1 MIPIFLLSLTVH
13 EYAHAWA
20 AKQGGDMTS
29 AYLGRLSLNPLVH
42 IDPIGTVVLPILLVM
57 LGLPPFGWA
66 KPVPVN
72 TLKLRKSIWMVYVAL
87 AGPASNFILVFMTA
101 MILKLAVFVGL
112 TPDGPLRSEVLT
124 PTTLF
129 WLLGIYMIQV
139 NIVLGLFNLI
149 PIPPLD
155 GSRVVFHFFIRPNPK
170 AWPIWMAL
178 EGFAGILVVYLALS
192 IPGVRLAFATII
204 SAAVNGTLNLIH

>member
-1 MIPIFLLSLTVH
+1 
-13 EYAHAWA
+13 
-20 AKQGGDMTS
+20 
-29 AYLGRLSLNPLVH
+29 
-42 IDPIGTVVLPILLVM
+42 M

-72 TLKLRKSIWMVYVAL
+72 TLKLRKSVWMVYVAL
-87 AGPASNFILVFMTA
+87 AGPASNFVLVFMTA
-101 MILKLAVFVGL
+101 MVLKLVVFVGL
-112 TPDGPLRSEVLT
+112 TPDGPLRSEPLT

-129 WLLGIYMIQV
+129 WLLGVYMIQV

-178 EGFAGILVVYLALS
+178 EGFAGILLVYLALS
-192 IPGVRLAFATII
+192 IPGVRLAFATVI
-204 SAAVNGTLNLIH
+204 SAAVNGTLNLIL